1 MGCSMKKIIA
11 FCFLITFSVVTL
23 PASALEGNQVKYLG
37 GTAQGIRGGVIGR
50 LNTTSETELIFE
62 YSGNNLAIPYD
73 AIQSF
78 QSSEE
83 VARHLGVVPAILVG
97 MFKKRQRQHFF
108 RVEYHD
114 SNNVAQAL
122 VFEVPKHTPRVLQAV
137 LETRAPG
144 AYRPCRPCANRD

>member
-1 MGCSMKKIIA
+1 MKKIIA

-137 LETRAPG
+137 LETRAPE